1 VPKQAPQLAQKRVR
15 KVLLPAQRPPD
26 PAIAQAKRKP
36 AKAKMRVNLPE
47 KYALK
52 TF

>member
-1 VPKQAPQLAQKRVR
+1 VVR
-15 KVLLPAQRPPD
+15 KIRLVARKALD
-26 PAIAQAKRKP
+26 PVTLQAKRKP

-52 TF
+52 TFWEQLMPTEK